1 MIRCVPAMRGTLLW
15 TFHLVF
21 RTPESEARAL
31 LPEGIEPLTAAGWA
45 FYNVAISE
53 FSAVRA
59 DANPLKIG
67 RHGHILAYRLYARAK
82 NSDTVGLYG
91 LQTECD
97 VPALLE
103 KASGLSGTPV
113 LLCQVEVY
121 DDTHGTVQIDVEES
135 DSPLKVI
142 LDTRGKPMLSENS
155 PFPGL
160 SEAGVF
166 LRPPAFIIN
175 AEGQAV
181 NIGRQVKSW
190 ESRLVRLP
198 QQEWS
203 FFDGKTVTFEL
214 CFDVPTLEYRWPE
227 GYALAP

>member
-1 MIRCVPAMRGTLLW
+1 MRGTLLW
-15 TFHLVF
+15 TFHIVY

-31 LPEGIEPLTAAGWA
+31 LPEGIEPLTVGGWA
-45 FYNVAISE
+45 FYNIAVGE
-53 FSAVRA
+53 FQAVRA
-59 DANPLKIG
+59 DTNPLKIG
-67 RHGHILAYRLYARAK
+67 RHGHILAYRLYTRVK
-82 NSDTVGLYG
+82 NSDTVGLFG

-103 KASGLSGTPV
+103 KAAGLAGTSALP
-113 LLCQVEVY
+113 CHVEVY
-121 DDTHGTVQIDVEES
+121 DDTHGTVQIEAEDS
-135 DSPLKVI
+135 DSPFMVI
-142 LDTRGKPMLSENS
+142 LDTRGKPTLSPNS

-160 SEAGVF
+160 SDAAAL
-166 LRPPAFIIN
+166 LRPPTHIIT

-181 NIGRQVKSW
+181 NIGRQTKPW
-190 ESRLVRLP
+190 DSRLVRLP
-198 QQEWS
+198 QQQWS